1 MARMAMPAPA
11 QQDLI
16 DAAMRALEGD
26 PRVESVWL
34 SGSLATGEGD
44 EWSDVDLIAV
54 TEEGALPGV
63 LEDYGTDFSSIASAV
78 HLFTLFGRIVS
89 AVTADFGRIDILFLT
104 PAELATR
111 PPGGLRQLLARPGA
125 AAPAGPMPAPRAAAD
140 AEVASLIREFLRV
153 LGLAPVVVNRG
164 DYIIGVDGAMLLRT
178 MLVDL
183 MLAEQGRSR
192 SERSVK
198 RVTRML
204 SAEQIGVLQALAP
217 IAATRNS
224 LLEAHR
230 ALAALFLPRA
240 KALADQRK
248 IAWPA
253 DFEAATR
260 AHLKRALDLDLP

>member
-1 MARMAMPAPA
+1 MPAPTPA
-11 QQDLI
+11 QQALI
-16 DAAMRALEGD
+16 DAAKRTLQSD
-26 PRVESVWL
+26 PRIQSAWL
-34 SGSLATGEGD
+34 SGSLASGEGD

-63 LEDYGTDFSSIASAV
+63 LRDYGGDFSSIASAV
-78 HLFTLFGRIVS
+78 HSFTLFGRVVS
-89 AVTADFGRIDILFLT
+89 AVTADWGRLDILLLT

-111 PPGGLRQLLARPGA
+111 SPDTTRQLFARAGA
-125 AAPAGPMPAPRAAAD
+125 AVPEGSVPAPRAATD
-140 AEVASLIREFLRV
+140 AEVAGLIREFIRV

-164 DYIIGVDGAMLLRT
+164 DYVIGVDGAMLLRT
-178 MLVDL
+178 MLIDL

-198 RVTRML
+198 RVTQML
-204 SAEQIGVLQALAP
+204 SAEQIGALQALAP
-217 IAATRNS
+217 IAANRNS
-224 LLEAHR
+224 LIEAHR

-240 KALADQRK
+240 KALTEQRG

-260 AHLKRALDLDLP
+260 THLSRALELDLP